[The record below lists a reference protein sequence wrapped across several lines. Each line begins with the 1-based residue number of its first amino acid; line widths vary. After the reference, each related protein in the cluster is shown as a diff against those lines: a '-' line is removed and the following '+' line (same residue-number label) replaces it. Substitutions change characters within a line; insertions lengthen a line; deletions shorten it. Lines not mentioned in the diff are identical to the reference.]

1 MNVRLT
7 TVIGGAFLTVL
18 LSSLALATP
27 PSGRTEMMQVNQAVL
42 EVVAALAVVMIAVH
56 ALRYVTSDNPQ
67 ERADIKKGLEYIV
80 IGLLIAYLAR
90 SLVKGIY
97 CYALYKA
104 WGIAT
109 TECEKY
115 I

>member
-1 MNVRLT
+1 MNARKTAFILLMLPLLT
-7 TVIGGAFLTVL
+7 QATPTPPPADKGRSEMQEVNLAFL
-18 LSSLALATP
+18 
-27 PSGRTEMMQVNQAVL
+27 Q
-42 EVVAALAVVMIAVH
+42 VVAALAVVMIAVN

-67 ERADIKKGLEYIV
+67 ERADIKKSLTYVI
-80 IGLLIAYLAR
+80 IGLIIVYLAR
-90 SLVKGIY
+90 ALVKGIY